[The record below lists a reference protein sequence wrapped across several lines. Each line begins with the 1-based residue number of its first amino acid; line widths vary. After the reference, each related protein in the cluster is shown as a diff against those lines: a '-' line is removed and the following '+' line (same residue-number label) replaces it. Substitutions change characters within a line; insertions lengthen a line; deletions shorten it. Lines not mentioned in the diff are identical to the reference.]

1 MRNGKKIGRVSHNK
15 KYIEG
20 KFNKEL
26 DNAFEKLDMDKKQTE
41 MLKYENKVQSLED
54 ADDTRKIQNEHYF
67 LTKKIE
73 ETKAEIRQLENNLQ
87 FFSNV
92 DDKNP
97 LVQEVHKNIAN
108 HKEQLKIWKEKLEKV
123 KSLY

>member
-1 MRNGKKIGRVSHNK
+1 
-15 KYIEG
+15 
-20 KFNKEL
+20 
-26 DNAFEKLDMDKKQTE
+26 MDKKQTE
-41 MLKYENKVQSLED
+41 MLKYENKVQALED
-54 ADDTRKIQNEHYF
+54 ADDSRKMNNEHYF

-123 KSLY
+123 NSLYDE